1 MDQMVADGAS
11 ARPSLN
17 KNRDRLLTAPVLKRC
32 QRACDVCRKKKRDGD
47 TRCNYCVK
55 HKFVCTYVEPAT
67 TRSMRP
73 NDPNDLTYSYEPGYI
88 ETLKRRLDIAEL
100 ALQEAELHAPDQA
113 DPFTRGIRALAN
125 PFLPPH
131 PDDSAFNDIAD
142 SFRALSLNSPG
153 FQGKSSPA
161 MLVTIAV
168 GIKPFQQPAESRVY
182 SQTPPAPKPWTLESW
197 DKRPRDSPHFT
208 FPADHLMQ
216 SLLSLYFSNVNPFV
230 PLLNRSIFEEAVL
243 QGLHF
248 RDLSFGTVLLL
259 VCALGSLYLT
269 PSSKENR
276 ERMAWN
282 WYDQVELCGHSLGH
296 QPTLYD
302 LQAYCLATQFL
313 SCAGNL
319 RSAWNIVGFG
329 VRLAQEIG
337 AHRKG
342 GSVTT
347 ATAELEKRAL
357 WILLFFDTQLS
368 GALGRSSSLE
378 PLDIDISLP
387 LEFDDEVESNDNPS
401 TLAFF
406 NCLLNLYRIVNF
418 TLRSLYTL
426 SLDRIQMDPSPDVPS
441 IAAKLDWALD
451 QWLASVPGHLRW
463 TPNLLDA
470 PLFCDQSAA
479 LYCFY
484 YYTRILI
491 HRPLIPGVLSASAL
505 PPSAMLAL
513 GICASAA
520 RACVAVAST
529 QLDRR
534 PDDPL
539 SLSQTPVFTAAM
551 LLVLN
556 RWSGAGEVEDLQLVR
571 KAIEVLGSQQ
581 ARWPSSGFLMDIL
594 ERVMCLDE
602 SEVSSTPWNNLM
614 CDLDGFVSAT
624 IAYPSVEPGISHQFT
639 SGHREPITSHPSQA
653 ASPEITL
660 PPAFAGDE
668 EIPARRV
675 RIPRL
680 I

>member
-1 MDQMVADGAS
+1 MHFFETPNL
-11 ARPSLN
+11 RTYSLS
-17 KNRDRLLTAPVLKRC
+17 RRRRHEVQLLREAQVCLHIRGTSNGIIIISISVLFSSLTL
-32 QRACDVCRKKKRDGD
+32 Q
-47 TRCNYCVK
+47 
-55 HKFVCTYVEPAT
+55 

-73 NDPNDLTYSYEPGYI
+73 NDPNDLTYSYRGTSPARGR
-88 ETLKRRLDIAEL
+88 TACPRSN
-100 ALQEAELHAPDQA
+100 

-168 GIKPFQQPAESRVY
+168 GIKPFQQPAESR
-182 SQTPPAPKPWTLESW
+182 W
-197 DKRPRDSPHFT
+197 DAPRDSPHFT

-248 RDLSFGTVLLL
+248 HDLSFGTVLLL
-259 VCALGSLYLT
+259 
-269 PSSKENR
+269 EDR

-337 AHRKG
+337 AHGKAAR
-342 GSVTT
+342 
-347 ATAELEKRAL
+347 
-357 WILLFFDTQLS
+357 
-368 GALGRSSSLE
+368 
-378 PLDIDISLP
+378 IDISLP

-451 QWLASVPGHLRW
+451 QWLVRPRAPS
-463 TPNLLDA
+463 LD
-470 PLFCDQSAA
+470 PESQTRRYSATSPR

-602 SEVSSTPWNNLM
+602 SEVSSTPWNDLM
-614 CDLDGFVSAT
+614 CDLDGFCPPRLLIPPLNPEFRTNSPVDT
-624 IAYPSVEPGISHQFT
+624 G
-639 SGHREPITSHPSQA
+639 SQ
-653 ASPEITL
+653 L
-660 PPAFAGDE
+660 L
-668 EIPARRV
+668 
-675 RIPRL
+675 RIPRKQPHQRSPFL
-680 I
+680 LRLPAMKRSPHAEYAYRG

>member
-1 MDQMVADGAS
+1 MSTSTPASLKQDG
-11 ARPSLN
+11 L
-17 KNRDRLLTAPVLKRC
+17 VLKRR

-55 HKFVCTYVEPAT
+55 HKFACTYAEPAT
-67 TRSMRP
+67 TRSMP
-73 NDPNDLTYSYEPGYI
+73 QNDPSDLTDSYEPGYI

-100 ALQEAELHAPDQA
+100 ALQESKLHAPDQI
-113 DPFTRGIRALAN
+113 DLFTRGIRALVN
-125 PFLPPH
+125 PFLLPH

-168 GIKPFQQPAESRVY
+168 GIKPFQQPAESRVDG
-182 SQTPPAPKPWTLESW
+182 QTPSAPKPWTLKSVS
-197 DKRPRDSPHFT
+197 PRDSPHFT

-216 SLLSLYFSNVNPFV
+216 SFLSLYFSNVNPFV

-248 RDLSFGTVLLL
+248 HDLSFGTVLLL
-259 VCALGSLYLT
+259 
-269 PSSKENR
+269 
-276 ERMAWN
+276 
-282 WYDQVELCGHSLGH
+282 VELCGHSLGH

-329 VRLAQEIG
+329 VRLAQDIG

-342 GSVTT
+342 GSVAT

-368 GALGRSSSLE
+368 GALGRFSSLD
-378 PLDIDISLP
+378 PLEIDISLP
-387 LEFDDEVESNDNPS
+387 LEFDDEVESNDNLS

-418 TLRSLYTL
+418 TLRSLYTVL
-426 SLDRIQMDPSPDVPS
+426 LDRIRMEPTPDVPS

-463 TPNLLDA
+463 TPNLTDA

-491 HRPLIPGVLSASAL
+491 HRPLIPVVLSASAL
-505 PPSAMLAL
+505 PPSAILAL

-539 SLSQTPVFTAAM
+539 SLSPTPVFTAAM

-556 RWSGAGEVEDLQLVR
+556 RWSGAGEVGDLQLVR

-581 ARWPSSGFLMDIL
+581 ARWPSSGFLMRVRDIL

-602 SEVSSTPWNNLM
+602 SEVSSTPWNDIM

-624 IAYPSVEPGISHQFT
+624 IAYPSWTP
-639 SGHREPITSHPSQA
+639 EPITSHPSQA
-653 ASPEITL
+653 ASPEIAL

-668 EIPARRV
+668 EIPHA
-675 RIPRL
+675 
-680 I
+680 

>member
-1 MDQMVADGAS
+1 MSTSTPA
-11 ARPSLN
+11 SLN
-17 KNRDRLLTAPVLKRC
+17 QDGLVLKRR

-55 HKFVCTYVEPAT
+55 HKFACTYAEPAT
-67 TRSMRP
+67 TRSMP
-73 NDPNDLTYSYEPGYI
+73 QNDPNDLTDSYEPGYI

-100 ALQEAELHAPDQA
+100 ALQESELHAPDQT
-113 DPFTRGIRALAN
+113 DLFTRGIRALVN

-168 GIKPFQQPAESRVY
+168 GIKPFQQPAESRVD
-182 SQTPPAPKPWTLESW
+182 SQTPFAPKPWTLKS
-197 DKRPRDSPHFT
+197 RPRDSPHFA

-216 SLLSLYFSNVNPFV
+216 SFLSLYFSN
-230 PLLNRSIFEEAVL
+230 EAVL

-248 RDLSFGTVLLL
+248 HDLSFGTVLLL
-259 VCALGSLYLT
+259 VCALGSLYST
-269 PSSKENR
+269 PSSKEDR
-276 ERMAWN
+276 ERMG
-282 WYDQVELCGHSLGH
+282 VELCGHSLGH

-329 VRLAQEIG
+329 VRLAQDIG

-342 GSVTT
+342 GSVAT

-368 GALGRSSSLE
+368 GALGRFSSLD
-378 PLDIDISLP
+378 PLEIDISLP

-418 TLRSLYTL
+418 TLRSLYTIL
-426 SLDRIQMDPSPDVPS
+426 LDRIQMEPTPDVPS

-463 TPNLLDA
+463 TPNLTDA

-491 HRPLIPGVLSASAL
+491 HRPLIPVVLSASAL
-505 PPSAMLAL
+505 PPSAILAL

-539 SLSQTPVFTAAM
+539 TPVFTAAM

-556 RWSGAGEVEDLQLVR
+556 RWSGAGEVGDLQLVR

-602 SEVSSTPWNNLM
+602 SEVSSTPWNDLM

-653 ASPEITL
+653 ASPEIAL